1 MRVTRDHTGMTKN
14 AGEQAAADGRWH
26 GAVRDSRVVLATV
39 TTGAVNAVTFLFL
52 GKVFSSVI
60 TGNLVLLGVSAV
72 DHSSS
77 EAIHG
82 GVAIASYAAGVAV
95 GAPLAAR
102 GNDHGSTWPGSVT
115 TTLAAELCV
124 LAAFCLGWE
133 LADGRPR
140 GGAQLVLLVLV
151 AAAMGMQSAAIR
163 RLGQMSS
170 TFLTNTLTG
179 VVAGLVTRTMPDG
192 IGRSLGVIAA
202 MVVGAL
208 AAGFLATE
216 AYAWLP
222 VMILLPLGLV
232 IVASVAS
239 VRSGKRRRRAGED

>member
-1 MRVTRDHTGMTKN
+1 MTKK
-14 AGEQAAADGRWH
+14 AGRKAAADGRWR

-72 DHSSS
+72 THSPS
-77 EAIHG
+77 EALHS
-82 GVAIASYAAGVAV
+82 GVGLAGYAAGVAA

-102 GNDHGSTWPGSVT
+102 GKDHGVTWPRSVT
-115 TTLAAELCV
+115 TTLTAELCV
-124 LAAFCLGWE
+124 LAAFCVGWE
-133 LADGRPR
+133 LSDGRPR
-140 GGAQLVLLVLV
+140 GGAQLVLLALL

-170 TFLTNTLTG
+170 TYLTSTLTG
-179 VVAGLVTRTMPDG
+179 VVAALTTGTLPDAM
-192 IGRSLGVIAA
+192 GRSLGAIAA

-208 AAGFLATE
+208 AGGILATK
-216 AYAWLP
+216 ACAWLP

-232 IVASVAS
+232 IAGSVAWA
-239 VRSGKRRRRAGED
+239 RNREPRRHG

>member
-1 MRVTRDHTGMTKN
+1 MTKN
-14 AGEQAAADGRWH
+14 AGGKAAADGRWH

-60 TGNLVLLGVSAV
+60 TGNLVLLGISAV

-95 GAPLAAR
+95 AAPLAAR
-102 GNDHGSTWPGSVT
+102 GNDHGTTWPGSVT
-115 TTLAAELCV
+115 TTLAVELCV

-133 LADGRPR
+133 LSDGRPR

-170 TFLTNTLTG
+170 TFLTG
-179 VVAGLVTRTMPDG
+179 VIAGLATGTMPDA
-192 IGRSLGVIAA
+192 IGRSLGAIAA

-208 AAGFLATE
+208 AAGFLATQ

-232 IVASVAS
+232 IAGAVASA
-239 VRSGKRRRRAGED
+239 RNGKRRRRG

>member
-1 MRVTRDHTGMTKN
+1 MTKN
-14 AGEQAAADGRWH
+14 ADGKATAGGRWP
-26 GAVRDSRVVLATV
+26 GAVRDSRIVLATV
-39 TTGAVNAVTFLFL
+39 TTGVVNAVTFLFL

-60 TGNLVLLGVSAV
+60 TGNLVLLGVSV
-72 DHSSS
+72 VVHSSS

-82 GVAIASYAAGVAV
+82 GVAIASYAAGVAM

-102 GNDHGSTWPGSVT
+102 GKDQGTTWPGSVT

-133 LADGRPR
+133 LSDGRPG

-151 AAAMGMQSAAIR
+151 AVAMGMQSAAIR

-179 VVAGLVTRTMPDG
+179 VVAALATGARPDAL
-192 IGRSLGVIAA
+192 GRSLGVIAA
-202 MVVGAL
+202 MFAGAL
-208 AAGFLATE
+208 AAGLLATK

-232 IVASVAS
+232 IAESLASA
-239 VRSGKRRRRAGED
+239 RNTKRRRCG